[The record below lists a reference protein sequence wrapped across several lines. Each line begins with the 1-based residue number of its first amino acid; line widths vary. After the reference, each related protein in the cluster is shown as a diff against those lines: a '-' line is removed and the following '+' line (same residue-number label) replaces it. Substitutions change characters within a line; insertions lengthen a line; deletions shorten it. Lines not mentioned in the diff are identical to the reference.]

1 MSAQSEQIKQ
11 NFLNHPYTQ
20 QASKFFNGQVSSL
33 DAEVSYSVYWIGT
46 QAHGQLNKYPVLR
59 DIETRTKV
67 PKAYGVLGLGVS

>member
-33 DAEVSYSVYWIGT
+33 DAEVSYSVY
-46 QAHGQLNKYPVLR
+46 
-59 DIETRTKV
+59 
-67 PKAYGVLGLGVS
+67 